1 MNIKKA
7 KKGPWPKRTP
17 LTLEE
22 QKKILG
28 IHWRGHEN
36 YQPTAAHLHPCGSFF
51 MEQVRKKA
59 HNEGRYGIY

>member
-1 MNIKKA
+1 MNIQ
-7 KKGPWPKRTP
+7 KGPWPKQTR

-28 IHWRGHEN
+28 IHWRGHPN
-36 YQPTAAHLHPCGSFF
+36 YIPTKAHLHPCGSYF

-59 HNEGRYGIY
+59 ACQGRYGIY

>member
-1 MNIKKA
+1 MNI

-28 IHWRGHEN
+28 IHWRGHPN
-36 YQPTAAHLHPCGSFF
+36 YVPTKAHLHPSSYY
-51 MEQVRKKA
+51 MEQVRKNA
-59 HNEGRYGIY
+59 ACQGRFGIY

>member
-1 MNIKKA
+1 MNI

-28 IHWRGHEN
+28 IHWRGHES
-36 YQPTAAHLHPCGSFF
+36 YVPTAAHRHPSGSWF
-51 MEQVRKKA
+51 MEQVGKKA
-59 HNEGRYGIY
+59 ACQGRYGIY